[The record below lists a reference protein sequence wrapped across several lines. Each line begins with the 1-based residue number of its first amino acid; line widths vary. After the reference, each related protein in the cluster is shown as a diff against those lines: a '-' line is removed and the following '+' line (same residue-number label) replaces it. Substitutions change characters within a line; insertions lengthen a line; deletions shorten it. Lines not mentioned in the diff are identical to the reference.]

1 MNVMSSLD
9 EINGML
15 VQKGKAV
22 DEFLS
27 ATKHLQ
33 HALES
38 DDLAAVTQSIKRRE
52 ELMPVIDEI
61 DQRISLCRQKD
72 KPDRD
77 PLLVQQVVK
86 MSEKLSGRLK
96 EIISANQECNTIA
109 ASRCEALNKEMA
121 TVHQSEEGLH
131 VYAGRTQGMPKFLSV
146 RT

>member
-1 MNVMSSLD
+1 MTSPSDDIYTRL
-9 EINGML
+9 I
-15 VQKGKAV
+15 QKSKAV

-38 DDLAAVTQSIKRRE
+38 DDLAAVTQSIKCRE

-61 DQRISLCRQKD
+61 DHRISVCRQKD

-77 PLLVQQVVK
+77 PLLVQQAVK
-86 MSEKLSGRLK
+86 ISENLSEKLK
-96 EIISANQECNTIA
+96 KIISANQECNTIA
-109 ASRCEALNKEMA
+109 AIRCEALKKEMA
-121 TVHQSEEGLH
+121 TIHQSEEGLH
-131 VYAGRTQGMPKFLSV
+131 VYAGKTQGIPKFLSV